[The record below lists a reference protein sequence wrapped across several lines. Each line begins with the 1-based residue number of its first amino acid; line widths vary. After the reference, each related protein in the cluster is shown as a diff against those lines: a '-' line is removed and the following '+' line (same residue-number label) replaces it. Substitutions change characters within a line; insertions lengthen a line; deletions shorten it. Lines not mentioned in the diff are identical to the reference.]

1 MIRLFG
7 HLFAPQDRG
16 PCVVT
21 VDDGVVA
28 GIEPATE
35 PVEGCLGGKTT
46 RILPGLID
54 VQVNGA
60 FGDDFADPSAD
71 MDRICKGML
80 TFGVTGFVP
89 TVVTSPAEAYGPILA
104 HLRRPH
110 RPGEA
115 RVLGVHI
122 EGPFISPAYRASHDE
137 RHIRLPNIEEAA
149 RWVEEGD
156 VRLFTLAPELPGALD
171 LISFLVKRGVP
182 VSMGH
187 TNAGWDDA
195 RSAVESG
202 ASLVSHLFNA
212 MRPFQHRDPGV
223 VGFVLATHTPASFIA
238 DGNPIAFE
246 TIQMLVRIKAPDEL
260 VLVTDA
266 IAGLGMPPG
275 RYPLAGREYISDG
288 TCGRLPDGTLCGSLL
303 PMNKAIRNLVEK
315 AGVDPSSAVRFATA
329 NAACVIGMEE
339 TLGHVEPGR
348 VADLVLI
355 DEAWEVE
362 ATIVAGKLAYQAGV
376 PA

>member
-1 MIRLFG
+1 VIKLFG
-7 HLFAPQDRG
+7 HLFAPRDCG
-16 PCVVT
+16 LCLVT
-21 VDDGVVA
+21 IDDGVVA
-28 GIEPATE
+28 GIEPVTD
-35 PVEGCLGGKTT
+35 PVEGSLGSKST
-46 RILPGLID
+46 RIVPGLLD

-80 TFGVTGFVP
+80 SFGVTGFVP
-89 TVVTSPAEAYGPILA
+89 TVVTSPAAAYGPVLA
-104 HLRRPH
+104 HLRRPP

-122 EGPFISPAYRASHDE
+122 EGPFINPAYPASHDE
-137 RHIRLPNIEEAA
+137 RHIRLPNIDEAA

-156 VRLFTLAPELPGALD
+156 IRLFTLAPELPGALD
-171 LISFLVKRGVP
+171 LVSFLVKRGVH

-187 TNAGWDDA
+187 TNANWDDA
-195 RSAVESG
+195 RAAVDSG
-202 ASLVSHLFNA
+202 ASLVTHLFNA
-212 MRPFQHRDPGV
+212 MRPFKHRDPGV
-223 VGFVLATHTPASFIA
+223 VGFVLSTHTPASFIA

-260 VLVTDA
+260 VLISDA

-303 PMNKAIRNLVEK
+303 PMNRAIRNLVEK

-329 NAACVIGMEE
+329 NAARVIGMED
-339 TLGHVEPGR
+339 TLGHVERGR
-348 VADLVLI
+348 VADLVLL

-362 ATIVAGKLAYQAGV
+362 STIVSGELAYQAGV